1 MRKFKLLAIMLCYL
15 ILTVSWVVPMEA
27 AEFTAPSNLT
37 AVAVSLSQINLTW
50 TDNSNNESGFKIER
64 MDGSNGYTEIAVVDN
79 VTAFSDTGLA
89 PNTTYT
95 YRVRAYNSSGDS
107 DYSNEY
113 SATTTGV
120 VPAAPSYLTATA
132 VSSSRIDLTWNDN
145 SSNESGF
152 KIERK
157 KAGENYT
164 QITTVGAN
172 ATSYNDTGLADNTKH
187 YYRVLAYN
195 SSGNSTYSNEVSATT
210 GTVPSA
216 PSNLTATVL
225 SSNTI
230 KLTWDDNSSNETGF
244 LVERKKAGGIYI
256 RIATVDANTTTCTN
270 FGLSD
275 NTEYYYRVL
284 AYNSSGN
291 SDYSNEVNVTTGT
304 VPATPTGLAA
314 TAQSSDAIMLTWDDN
329 SSNETG
335 FIIERKKAGGSYT
348 RIATLDANTTTY
360 TDYRLTNNTKYYYR
374 VQAYNSFG
382 DSDYSNEENA
392 TTYSTVEVLI
402 KLYIGQ
408 STYYVNDQS
417 KTMDTSPMIR
427 ENRTVLPIRFIAEAI
442 GASVTWNN
450 DEEKVTISLKD
461 KVIELWINKNL
472 ARINGQYV
480 LIDPANPNVTPII
493 IPPGRTMLPL
503 RFIAET
509 LGSKV
514 DWDQNKQ
521 EVTVTYPAP

>member
-1 MRKFKLLAIMLCYL
+1 MRKSKLLAITLCCL
-15 ILTVSWVVPMEA
+15 IFAVSWVVSVEA
-27 AEFTAPSNLT
+27 AEITAPSNLT
-37 AVAVSLSQINLTW
+37 AVAVSMSQINLTW

-64 MDGSNGYTEIAVVDN
+64 AEGSNGYTEIAVVDN

-89 PNTTYT
+89 ANTTYT

-113 SATTTGV
+113 SATTTGA
-120 VPAAPSYLTATA
+120 VPAAPAYLTATA
-132 VSSSRIDLTWNDN
+132 VSSSRIDLTWNDY

-157 KAGENYT
+157 IAGGSYT
-164 QITTVGAN
+164 QIATVGAN
-172 ATSYNDTGLADNTKH
+172 ATSYNDTGLADNTK
-187 YYRVLAYN
+187 
-195 SSGNSTYSNEVSATT
+195 
-210 GTVPSA
+210 
-216 PSNLTATVL
+216 
-225 SSNTI
+225 
-230 KLTWDDNSSNETGF
+230 
-244 LVERKKAGGIYI
+244 
-256 RIATVDANTTTCTN
+256 
-270 FGLSD
+270 
-275 NTEYYYRVL
+275 YYYRVL

-291 SDYSNEVNVTTGT
+291 SAYSNEVNVATGT
-304 VPATPTGLAA
+304 VPAAPSDLTA
-314 TAQSSDAIMLTWDDN
+314 TVLSSTIITLTWDDN

-348 RIATLDANTTTY
+348 QIATVDANTTTC
-360 TDYRLTNNTKYYYR
+360 TISGLAGNTKYYYR
-374 VQAYNSFG
+374 VLAYNSSGNSVYSNEVNVTTGTVPAAPSDLTATVLSSTSIMLTWDDNSSNETDFIVERKEAGGSYTRVATIDANTTSYTDYGLTDNTKYYYRVLAYNSYG
-382 DSDYSNEENA
+382 DSEYSNEESA
-392 TTYSTVEVLI
+392 TTYSSVEVLI

-417 KTMDTSPMIR
+417 KTMDTSPLIR

-442 GASVTWNN
+442 GASVTWN
-450 DEEKVTISLKD
+450 DSEEKVTISLKD
-461 KVIELWINKNL
+461 KVIELWIDKNI
-472 ARINGQYV
+472 ARINGQYM

-503 RFIAET
+503 RFIAES

-514 DWDQNKQ
+514 DWDQDKQ